1 MIQVKLLLD
10 TSMSARVLAAPYPF
24 WQINA
29 QTQCLR
35 TRVPAHRTGGDRS
48 AASKALHFA
57 RCLCG
62 CNMLNPKYPYLDVH
76 DLMWGFHLCLSLMVP
91 GRGTLRLVYSVHAR
105 LRTCKRLTPT
115 SPRRC

>member
-1 MIQVKLLLD
+1 MIQIKLLLD

-24 WQINA
+24 WQVNA

-62 CNMLNPKYPYLDVH
+62 CNMLNPE
-76 DLMWGFHLCLSLMVP
+76 VP
-91 GRGTLRLVYSVHAR
+91 IFRCARPHVGLPSVFVINGSRSRNAQV
-105 LRTCKRLTPT
+105 
-115 SPRRC
+115 SV